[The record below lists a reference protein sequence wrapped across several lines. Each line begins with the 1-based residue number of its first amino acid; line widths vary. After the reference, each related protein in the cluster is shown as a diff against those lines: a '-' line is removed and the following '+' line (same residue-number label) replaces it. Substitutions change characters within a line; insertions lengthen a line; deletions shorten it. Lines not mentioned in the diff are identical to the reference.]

1 MDWGNPAMVHRRTAK
16 RGFTLVELLVVIAII
31 GVLVALLLPAVQA
44 AREAARR
51 SQCQNNLKQIGLGLQ
66 MHHDA
71 KNVFPSGAKM
81 GEGSMWSYFVLPFM
95 ESTNEFARAK
105 AQEDSG
111 ANYNWAHNGPYSTL
125 DPNRDRN
132 VILAEHVF
140 PVFRC
145 PSGNLPEHIFSASS
159 YNWIVMRR
167 TPASY
172 LGSASGLCEDQN
184 LRGKPTSS
192 APLGIRMGDLDGIL
206 FPQSEISIKHIMDG
220 TSNTLLAAEA
230 LPDTVAIENM
240 SGPETALGSVK
251 DHWPCGGDDID
262 GTGGPDQG
270 RDPSE
275 GLGSTAVPIN
285 FQNPFLGGSGCR
297 TPGMNG
303 ADCQRYQLAF
313 GSAHASIVQTVNC
326 DGSVVVINEDIDP
339 VVWSATGTRDSQTQL
354 PLE

>member
-1 MDWGNPAMVHRRTAK
+1 
-16 RGFTLVELLVVIAII
+16 
-31 GVLVALLLPAVQA
+31 
-44 AREAARR
+44 
-51 SQCQNNLKQIGLGLQ
+51 
-66 MHHDA
+66 
-71 KNVFPSGAKM
+71 
-81 GEGSMWSYFVLPFM
+81 
-95 ESTNEFARAK
+95 
-105 AQEDSG
+105 
-111 ANYNWAHNGPYSTL
+111 
-125 DPNRDRN
+125 
-132 VILAEHVF
+132 
-140 PVFRC
+140 
-145 PSGNLPEHIFSASS
+145 
-159 YNWIVMRR
+159 MRR

-184 LRGKPTSS
+184 LRDTS
-192 APLGIRMGDLDGIL
+192 ANIRMGTLDGVL
-206 FPQSEISIKHIMDG
+206 FALSKISIKHILDG

-230 LPDTVAIENM
+230 LPDIVAIEDM

-297 TPGMNG
+297 TPGMPG

-313 GSAHASIVQTVNC
+313 GSAHASLVQTVNC
-326 DGSVVVINEDIDP
+326 DGSVSIVNEDVDP
-339 VVWSATGTRDSQTQL
+339 AVWSAMGTRDSQTKL